1 MEQEPVMDFSSSMV
15 AAPVT
20 MPAPKIVPD
29 MRPAADAAAT
39 VRITKP
45 ELPLGNPTPPAN
57 SQVAAVSRSMLGSG
71 KGLELETGSPIAPV
85 TEVERTL
92 KPYGISMLPQSL
104 EQANAQATAT
114 KAETDSKTAES
125 TARTGSK
132 AESEAVS

>member
-1 MEQEPVMDFSSSMV
+1 MDFSSTMV
-15 AAPVT
+15 AAPVL
-20 MPAPKIVPD
+20 PAGPRYVAD

-45 ELPLGNPTPPAN
+45 ELPVAVPTPPAN

-71 KGLELETGSPIAPV
+71 KGLELETGSLIAPV

-104 EQANAQATAT
+104 EQANAQANAARTDAKT
-114 KAETDSKTAES
+114 DAASKKTDSKRLAELE
-125 TARTGSK
+125 T
-132 AESEAVS
+132 